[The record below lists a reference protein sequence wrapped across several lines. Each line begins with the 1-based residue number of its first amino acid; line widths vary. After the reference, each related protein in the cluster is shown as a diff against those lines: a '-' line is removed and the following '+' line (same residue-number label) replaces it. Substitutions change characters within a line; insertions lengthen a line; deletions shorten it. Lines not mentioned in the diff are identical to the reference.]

1 MESQNKL
8 ISEVDNDSSLDPDME
23 ITRVEV
29 PRSHP
34 SWPVPTEPVQQP
46 SHGSSV
52 CRSI

>member
-1 MESQNKL
+1 MEKSNL
-8 ISEVDNDSSLDPDME
+8 IKDEDYDSSLDPDME
-23 ITRVEV
+23 ITRVDV

-52 CRSI
+52 